1 MSYNPRM
8 SMVPSS
14 QQQNRGGKKK
24 EEDSDAFMRL
34 VLPLHHIP
42 PKNDANSYSPTK
54 KLLAASVI

>member
-1 MSYNPRM
+1 M